1 LLSVDGIRL
10 LGTTHAEA
18 MSILKQC
25 GQEATLLVEYDVS
38 VMGMLR
44 SGTSVVGAICAVLLP
59 VLDELF

>member
-1 LLSVDGIRL
+1 MSVDGIRL

-38 VMGMLR
+38 VMGRLR
-44 SGTSVVGAICAVLLP
+44 SGAVVLGTICCVLLH
-59 VLDELF
+59 VLDGLF

>member
-1 LLSVDGIRL
+1 
-10 LGTTHAEA
+10 

-38 VMGMLR
+38 VMGRLR
-44 SGTSVVGAICAVLLP
+44 SGTLVLGTICDVLLP

>member
-1 LLSVDGIRL
+1 
-10 LGTTHAEA
+10 